1 MPDKQKI
8 TVDCSR
14 DIRMYK
20 RTHTLMFKTQMHS
33 VFSKSANSSVKASN
47 NGELLNNATM
57 TSLQ

>member
-8 TVDCSR
+8 TVDCST

-20 RTHTLMFKTQMHS
+20 RAHTLFKTQMHS